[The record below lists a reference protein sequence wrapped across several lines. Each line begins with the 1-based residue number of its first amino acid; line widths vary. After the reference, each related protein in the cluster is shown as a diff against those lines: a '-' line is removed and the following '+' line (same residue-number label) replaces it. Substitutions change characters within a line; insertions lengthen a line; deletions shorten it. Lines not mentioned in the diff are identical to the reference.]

1 MRARNNP
8 FQGRREDLSQKQ
20 LSADEKLFLGS
31 LVGKDGE
38 TTRSIGEFY
47 KISKSA
53 VGRYS
58 AYYKRQV
65 TPKKCGR
72 PPKLDDVST
81 DVIREALRGRK
92 RIQIDGP
99 EYTKLLHDEV
109 KNTADRAQKPAVPMS
124 RQNIKYFEAK
134 NKLRT

>member
-8 FQGRREDLSQKQ
+8 FHGLQEDLSQKQ
-20 LSADEKLFLGS
+20 LSADEKLFIGS

-47 KISKSA
+47 RISKSA
-53 VGRYS
+53 VCRYS
-58 AYYKRQV
+58 AYYKRQI

-81 DVIREALRGRK
+81 EVIRKALRGEK

-99 EYTKLLHDEV
+99 EYMKLLHE
-109 KNTADRAQKPAVPMS
+109 
-124 RQNIKYFEAK
+124 
-134 NKLRT
+134 LLC